1 MGQSYLNW
9 DIPVSCV
16 TEQFN
21 VGQSYLIWNKPVSC
35 SLELLQLH
43 ENHSE
48 PFGNSGVF
56 EKSQKKIL
64 KQVEDE
70 SARRM
75 EHSSPGSR
83 IDQHDSFLYQDKE

>member
-1 MGQSYLNW
+1 MKHCLAHYPRGKYL
-9 DIPVSCV
+9 
-16 TEQFN
+16 
-21 VGQSYLIWNKPVSC
+21 
-35 SLELLQLH
+35 SLQVWIVCLTCYMIDVVCKYFLQRYTH
-43 ENHSE
+43 KARE
-48 PFGNSGVF
+48 
-56 EKSQKKIL
+56 KIL